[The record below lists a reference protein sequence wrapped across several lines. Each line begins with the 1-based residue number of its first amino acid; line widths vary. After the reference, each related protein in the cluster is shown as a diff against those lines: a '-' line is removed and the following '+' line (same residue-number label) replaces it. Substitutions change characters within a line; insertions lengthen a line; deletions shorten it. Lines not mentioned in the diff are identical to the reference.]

1 MNYREYEEMI
11 KDVPYPDTIE
21 YKLPFMWLHPQNL
34 PLGVTSIGDS
44 GLSIIKIPERA
55 MNRYGRNVPV
65 ITFSRQAFSGKSNI
79 TDIVLPQSIERIP
92 KGAFEG
98 CTGLKRITVPR
109 KVKVIKESTFA
120 GCEQLE
126 DVYFEGTMEE
136 WNRIIIIHHKHEV
149 EFGQLIPGTPVQ
161 EVKAERMIFIPGNEA
176 IFSANI
182 HFLCGPPGEKFNCS
196 FNVKVGNKDITEFFW
211 TI

>member
-1 MNYREYEEMI
+1 MNFKEYEEMI
-11 KDVPYPDTIE
+11 KDIPYPDTLE
-21 YKLPFMWLHPQNL
+21 YKLAVLWPNPQNL

-44 GLSIIKIPERA
+44 GLNIIKIPERT
-55 MNRYGRNVPV
+55 MNKYGRKVHV
-65 ITFSRQAFSGKSNI
+65 IAFGRQAFSGKSSI
-79 TDIVLPQSIERIP
+79 TDIVLPQSIESIP

-109 KVKVIKESTFA
+109 KVKVIKEGTFA

-126 DVYFEGTMEE
+126 DIYFEGTMEE
-136 WNRIIIIHHKHEV
+136 WNRINIIHHKHEI
-149 EFGQLIPGTPVQ
+149 EFGQLISGTPVQ
-161 EVKAERMIFIPGNEA
+161 EVKAERMILIPGNEA

-182 HFLCGPPGEKFNCS
+182 HFRCELPGENSDFS
-196 FNVKVGNKDITEFFW
+196 FNVKAGNRDITELFR

>member
-1 MNYREYEEMI
+1 
-11 KDVPYPDTIE
+11 
-21 YKLPFMWLHPQNL
+21 
-34 PLGVTSIGDS
+34 
-44 GLSIIKIPERA
+44 

-79 TDIVLPQSIERIP
+79 TDIVLPQSIERFP

-109 KVKVIKESTFA
+109 KVKVIKEGTFA
-120 GCEQLE
+120 GCKQLE

-136 WNRIIIIHHKHEV
+136 WNRINIIHHKHEV
-149 EFGQLIPGTPVQ
+149 EFGQLIHGTPVQ
-161 EVKAERMIFIPGNEA
+161 EVKAERMIFIPGNEV

-182 HFLCGPPGEKFNCS
+182 HFLCRLPRENFNCS
-196 FNVKVGNKDITEFFW
+196 FNVKVGNKDTTEFFR

>member
-1 MNYREYEEMI
+1 
-11 KDVPYPDTIE
+11 
-21 YKLPFMWLHPQNL
+21 
-34 PLGVTSIGDS
+34 
-44 GLSIIKIPERA
+44 

-79 TDIVLPQSIERIP
+79 TDIVLSQSIERFP

-109 KVKVIKESTFA
+109 KVKVIKEGTFT
-120 GCEQLE
+120 GCKQLE

-136 WNRIIIIHHKHEV
+136 WNRINIIHHKHEV

-176 IFSANI
+176 IFRQI
-182 HFLCGPPGEKFNCS
+182 FIFY
-196 FNVKVGNKDITEFFW
+196 VGFRERIL
-211 TI
+211 IVLLM